1 MFTAM
6 GARQIVATDLSD
18 NKLEFAKIMGA
29 TDVINPIRENLEKSI
44 IALTNQNG
52 IEEFVKPVGSVFQT
66 DNI

>member
-29 TDVINPIRENLEKSI
+29 TDVINAK
-44 IALTNQNG
+44 
-52 IEEFVKPVGSVFQT
+52 
-66 DNI
+66 